1 VIIGWRRRERPHE
14 GAWRRRGGR
23 LKLPHEPKPSPSRGL
38 AVRVRD
44 RGEREVYERIVELYV
59 MIAEELEKLL

>member
-1 VIIGWRRRERPHE
+1 MEVRICGFAMINHE
-14 GAWRRRGGR
+14 AR
-23 LKLPHEPKPSPSRGL
+23 LRAALDHAEDYRGL
-38 AVRVRD
+38 AIRARD